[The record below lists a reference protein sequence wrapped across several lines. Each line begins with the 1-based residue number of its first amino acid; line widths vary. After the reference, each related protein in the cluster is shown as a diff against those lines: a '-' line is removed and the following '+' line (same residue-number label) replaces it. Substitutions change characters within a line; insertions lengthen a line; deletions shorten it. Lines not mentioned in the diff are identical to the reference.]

1 MIYNFLS
8 YATFSLIVN
17 KKMPGMELNSTFCR
31 DNIGTMA
38 LPYKWKTVRKH
49 FLNCADC
56 MILSVSS
63 KSRYCGYHTSTVV
76 PCRGS
81 LRSNAS
87 PGLATCQQCNVFLHI
102 HFILRAAIRPIFIHL
117 RSLWKHSHHWSYNS
131 AWPLWLASAIKNWL
145 FRNAS
150 SLFTQ
155 R

>member
-102 HFILRAAIRPIFIHL
+102 HFILRAAIRWIFIHPEITLETLPSLILQL
-117 RSLWKHSHHWSYNS
+117 RMTFVIGFGHKKLIIQKC
-131 AWPLWLASAIKNWL
+131 K
-145 FRNAS
+145 
-150 SLFTQ
+150 
-155 R
+155 